1 MASPDMIGYPLFIL
15 LDHHFLNFFFFFL
28 LQSVESSTVE
38 RRGDYD
44 RTSRSDFR
52 DGADDGEERV
62 LAAVAWLFPVCCVL
76 WAAPSSVTLHCVTAS
91 SRLWLLPQSLD
102 NQLSTF
108 PIDTYLTY

>member
-15 LDHHFLNFFFFFL
+15 LDHHFLNFSFLFF

-52 DGADDGEERV
+52 DGADDGEERRECW
-62 LAAVAWLFPVCCVL
+62 LQSRGCSPSAACCGL
-76 WAAPSSVTLHCVTAS
+76 
-91 SRLWLLPQSLD
+91 LLPVSH
-102 NQLSTF
+102 S
-108 PIDTYLTY
+108 IA

>member
-15 LDHHFLNFFFFFL
+15 LYHHFLNFFFLL

-44 RTSRSDFR
+44 RTSKSDFR

-62 LAAVAWLFPVCCVL
+62 GCSRVAVPRLLRVVDCSFQCHTPLRDCLISSLAPATITGQSAQY
-76 WAAPSSVTLHCVTAS
+76 
-91 SRLWLLPQSLD
+91 LP
-102 NQLSTF
+102 
-108 PIDTYLTY
+108 Y

>member
-15 LDHHFLNFFFFFL
+15 LDHHFLNFSFLFF
-28 LQSVESSTVE
+28 QSVESSTVE

-76 WAAPSSVTLHCVTAS
+76 WTAPSSVTTLRDCLVS
-91 SRLWLLPQSLD
+91 SLAPATITGQSAQYLP
-102 NQLSTF
+102 
-108 PIDTYLTY
+108 Y